1 MAEAGHG
8 HGISRRNFVA
18 GMVALLGSVIGA
30 IIGLPAIGY
39 LLSPAMKK
47 SRSKSDNWVPL
58 GPVDNIPVDEPTLF
72 TFTQTKQ
79 IGWERSATSYG
90 IYVVKKSNGQLD
102 TFSNVCTHLSC
113 RVTWQ
118 EDEGQYICP
127 CHDGRFAKDGSIISG
142 PQPRP
147 LDQFEHDVDE
157 DGTLMIH
164 IQES

>member
-1 MAEAGHG
+1 MAEPAHG
-8 HGISRRNFVA
+8 HGISRRNFVT
-18 GMVALLGSVIGA
+18 GMIALLGSVIGA

-39 LLSPAMKK
+39 MLSPALKK
-47 SRSKSDNWVPL
+47 SRTQSDNWVPL
-58 GPVDNIPVDEPTLF
+58 GSVEDIPVDEPTLF

-79 IGWERSATSYG
+79 IGWERSANSYG

-118 EDEGQYICP
+118 EEEGQYVCP
-127 CHDGRFAKDGSIISG
+127 CHDGRFAKDGKIISG

-147 LDQFEHDVDE
+147 LDQFEHKIE